1 MDLGVERLLS
11 VKVRVMCFL
20 DMQLQ
25 WRKKMFLSWGGGG
38 GGRFRVIFKGSSGRS
53 PPELGGSGVMF
64 PQDFYMLKDQFWCVL
79 RA

>member
-25 WRKKMFLSWGGGG
+25 WRKKMFLSGG

-53 PPELGGSGVMF
+53 LPDLGGSGVML
-64 PQDFYMLKDQFWCVL
+64 PQEDLDFYMLKDQFWCVL